1 MVLISFDVDKDEFAV
16 FHQNILW
23 ERLPG
28 LALVTNAFP
37 HVPKPKRICSKL
49 LLTQTQCRW
58 SKWTSASQC
67 HRSFLVGSSSLLL
80 PGFAAIKTSPP
91 ATKCRGRHKMRQSGN
106 ILCPGTPQSS
116 GTPKQVKAAKL
127 GTSGDHKDNIA
138 FKTPPPWSKYL
149 AASL

>member
-16 FHQNILW
+16 F
-23 ERLPG
+23 LP
-28 LALVTNAFP
+28 
-37 HVPKPKRICSKL
+37 KY
-49 LLTQTQCRW
+49 
-58 SKWTSASQC
+58 
-67 HRSFLVGSSSLLL
+67 LVGTAPRTCSRNKCISILMCPNPVPAVKVNLCQSVSPKFLGGQLLLL

-138 FKTPPPWSKYL
+138 FKSPPPWSKYL
-149 AASL
+149 VPSL